1 MNTQDNLDA
10 IIKRNVPKAHGL
22 SPSFAT
28 LLEPHV
34 AKAMLAALAEVDDD
48 PQEKPQRQHTSAD
61 AIVKRQ
67 AEVLRLIN
75 EGITRQQVAT
85 HMGISYH
92 SVRNDFAALLKAGLV
107 TKDQG
112 LSAPIR
118 SAKAKKRRPKV
129 AKLHRAGMSNANIGR
144 EVGASATTISK
155 DIILLLKSGVLEKRG
170 VDII

>member
-1 MNTQDNLDA
+1 MRLD
-10 IIKRNVPKAHGL
+10 ISKA
-22 SPSFAT
+22 FALNST
-28 LLEPHV
+28 YATSIEGDI
-34 AKAMLAALAEVDDD
+34 AKAMLAALWEAHDDGE
-48 PQEKPQRQHTSAD
+48 PKEKPQRQHTSAE

-67 AEVLRLIN
+67 AEVRRLIG

-129 AKLHRAGMSNANIGR
+129 AKLHMAGMSNADIGR
-144 EVGASATTISK
+144 KVGASATTVSK
-155 DIILLLKSGVLEKRG
+155 DIILLIKFGVLAKRFA
-170 VDII
+170 DII

>member
-1 MNTQDNLDA
+1 MRLD
-10 IIKRNVPKAHGL
+10 ISKA
-22 SPSFAT
+22 FALNRT
-28 LLEPHV
+28 YATSIEGDI
-34 AKAMLAALAEVDDD
+34 AKAMLAALAEVDDK

-67 AEVLRLIN
+67 AEVLRLIG

-118 SAKAKKRRPKV
+118 SAKAQKRRPKV
-129 AKLHRAGMSNANIGR
+129 AKLHKLGMSNANIGR

-170 VDII
+170 ADII

>member
-1 MNTQDNLDA
+1 MRLD
-10 IIKRNVPKAHGL
+10 ISKA
-22 SPSFAT
+22 FALNPAYAT
-28 LLEPHV
+28 SIEGDI
-34 AKAMLAALAEVDDD
+34 AKAMLAALWEAHDDD
-48 PQEKPQRQHTSAD
+48 EPRERPQRQHTSAE
-61 AIVKRQ
+61 AIVERQ
-67 AEVLRLIN
+67 AEVRRLID
-75 EGITRQQVAT
+75 EGLTRQNVAT

-112 LSAPIR
+112 LSAPLR
-118 SAKAKKRRPKV
+118 SAKAKARRPKV
-129 AKLHRAGMSNANIGR
+129 AKLHRLGMSNANIGR